1 MQLVQAGVRRDTVTL
16 SLLLLADVRA
26 GPCVLRGSQGLI
38 YSLWSAGETSLLHLK
53 DSGKKRTQVSG
64 KSGHVFKC
72 LHIGWWQITFFFTIL
87 NWKSL
92 MVKQKIF
99 QETKGII
106 LKEFRVYCKHSF
118 IHTIFHMSNS
128 AIIRNLFLI
137 SFENLTDNMNN
148 FLST

>member
-1 MQLVQAGVRRDTVTL
+1 MFAHWLVANNFFLYHFKLEVT
-16 SLLLLADVRA
+16 D
-26 GPCVLRGSQGLI
+26 
-38 YSLWSAGETSLLHLK
+38 
-53 DSGKKRTQVSG
+53 GKT
-64 KSGHVFKC
+64 
-72 LHIGWWQITFFFTIL
+72 
-87 NWKSL
+87 
-92 MVKQKIF
+92 KIF

-118 IHTIFHMSNS
+118 VHTIFHMSNS